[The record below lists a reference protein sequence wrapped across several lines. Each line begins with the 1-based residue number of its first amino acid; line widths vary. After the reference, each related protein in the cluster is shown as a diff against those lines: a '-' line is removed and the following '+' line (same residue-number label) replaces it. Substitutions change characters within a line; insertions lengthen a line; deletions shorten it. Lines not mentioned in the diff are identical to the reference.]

1 MGLTNTRRK
10 ETMVDAATLD
20 RYVDE
25 RMAWVEAEIE
35 TVLASRT
42 AELDLYGMLRY
53 HLGWCDRQFAPIP
66 REERRRYGGKKL
78 RGVLA
83 VLACEAVGGDGRRA
97 APGAAAIE
105 FIHNFSLIHD
115 DIEDGDRERRHRPT
129 VWAIWGVPQGV
140 NAGSNMQALVTLAGL
155 QLAERGVPAATVVAA
170 IRTLT
175 EAMLAMTEGQ
185 FLDIGF
191 QDRWEITVD
200 DYLEMASGKTA
211 ALAGAMMRLGGLL
224 GTDDPARI
232 EALARFGQAFGLAF
246 QARDD
251 FLGIWGDSA
260 LTGKPVGAD
269 ILRGKRSLPIAFGL
283 SHPEGGARVRA
294 LLEARDVPGVTTLL
308 ERIGARAFAEETV
321 RTQTAEALAA
331 LDRARAVDPAGA
343 ALRAIADQALGR
355 EH

>member
-1 MGLTNTRRK
+1 
-10 ETMVDAATLD
+10 VDPASLD
-20 RYVDE
+20 RYVEE

-35 TVLASRT
+35 AVLASRT
-42 AELDLYGMLRY
+42 ADLDLYGMLRY
-53 HLGWCDRQFAPIP
+53 HLGWCGRNFAPLSQ
-66 REERRRYGGKKL
+66 EERRRFGGKKL

-115 DIEDGDRERRHRPT
+115 DIEDGDEERRHRPT
-129 VWAIWGVPQGV
+129 VWALWGVPQGV

-155 QLAERGVPAATVVAA
+155 QLAERGAPPATVVAA
-170 IRTLT
+170 IRVLT
-175 EAMLAMTEGQ
+175 QAMLAMTEGQ

-191 QDRWEITVD
+191 QDRWEITVA
-200 DYLEMASGKTA
+200 DYMRMAAGKTA
-211 ALAGAMMRLGGLL
+211 ALAEGMMRLGGVL
-224 GTDDPARI
+224 GVDDPDRV
-232 EALARFGQAFGLAF
+232 EALARFGHAFGLAF

-251 FLGIWGDSA
+251 LLGIWGDSA
-260 LTGKPVGAD
+260 LTGKAVGAD

-283 SHPEGGARVRA
+283 SHPEGGERLRRM
-294 LLEARDVPGVTTLL
+294 LEARDVEGVTALL
-308 ERIGARAFAEETV
+308 ERIGARAFTEETG
-321 RTQTAEALAA
+321 RDQTARSLAA
-331 LDRARAVDPAGA
+331 LDRAATVDPAGA